1 MERIFLDFL
10 NRSIVAGWMILAVMA
25 LRLLLKRAPKWISC
39 LLWGMAAVRLACPF
53 TMESIF
59 SLIPSKETVRHVTDT
74 SAGTLIDSGIRFVDN
89 AVNPVIRE
97 SAAPTPAASADPL
110 QIWLFIGS
118 AVWIA
123 GACILLLYA
132 LVSYIRLRLRLRTA
146 VRLKGRI
153 MVSEFVDTPFILGLF
168 CPRVYLPFG
177 MAEELKTSVV
187 AHELAHLKRLDHLW
201 KADGYVLL
209 ALYWFHPLVWTAY
222 ILFCRD
228 VELACDESVIKD
240 FDMRQKKVYSEAL
253 LACSQGRR
261 SAPVC
266 PLAFG
271 EVGVRERI
279 RSVLNY
285 RKPAFWV
292 MAAAVIACG
301 AAAACFM
308 TDPVKETEGFGEA
321 ASAGAGKEGGGR
333 ETLL

>member
-1 MERIFLDFL
+1 MERIFWDFL

-97 SAAPTPAASADPL
+97 SAA
-110 QIWLFIGS
+110 
-118 AVWIA
+118 
-123 GACILLLYA
+123 
-132 LVSYIRLRLRLRTA
+132 
-146 VRLKGRI
+146 
-153 MVSEFVDTPFILGLF
+153 
-168 CPRVYLPFG
+168 
-177 MAEELKTSVV
+177 
-187 AHELAHLKRLDHLW
+187 
-201 KADGYVLL
+201 
-209 ALYWFHPLVWTAY
+209 
-222 ILFCRD
+222 
-228 VELACDESVIKD
+228 LACDESVIKD

>member
-25 LRLLLKRAPKWISC
+25 LRLLLKHAPKWISC
-39 LLWGMAAVRLACPF
+39 LLWGMAAVRLACPL

-146 VRLKGRI
+146 VRLEGRI